1 MTTTTKIRAVG
12 NSKGVI
18 LPKKYLDQCGIE
30 DAVDI
35 TIKDHKITIVASKNI
50 AKMKWSDFKPS
61 NRKEKIRIVK
71 NKFDEKDWTW

>member
-30 DAVDI
+30 DTVDI
-35 TIKDHKITIVASKNI
+35 TIKDHKITIVASKNVT
-50 AKMKWSDFKPS
+50 KKKWSDFKQL
-61 NRKEKIRIVK
+61 NRKEKIDLIA

>member
-30 DAVDI
+30 DKVDI
-35 TIKDHKITIVASKNI
+35 TIKDNIITIAATKNAI
-50 AKMKWSDFKPS
+50 KRKWADFKKF
-61 NRKEKIRIVK
+61 NKKEKFPLLT
-71 NKFDEKDWTW
+71 NTFDEKDWTW

>member
-18 LPKKYLDQCGIE
+18 LPKKYLNQCGIE
-30 DAVDI
+30 DKVDI
-35 TIKDHKITIVASKNI
+35 TIKDRKITIVASGNI
-50 AKMKWSDFKPS
+50 KKKKWSDFTRR
-61 NRKEKIRIVK
+61 NRKEKIDLIA